1 MSYVFAVLTV
11 LFCAVS
17 LYAARPEI
25 VEGNPSSPVK
35 VIIYEDLQCSDCQ
48 TFRTLMDEK
57 ILPRY
62 GSRVAFL
69 HRDLPLP
76 KHEWARQAAVV
87 ARWVFEQNHVL
98 GIVFRR
104 EILSEQSH
112 LSLASFKP
120 WIREFARR
128 NHLDEVA
135 IERALTDPR
144 LLGLI
149 DQDYMAAV
157 ARGVSKTPSVYV
169 GNQPFVEIVIYE
181 DLAKALDAELGR

>member
-1 MSYVFAVLTV
+1 MSYLFALLTV
-11 LFCAVS
+11 LCCAVS
-17 LYAARPEI
+17 LYGAKPEI

-62 GSRVAFL
+62 GSKVAFL
-69 HRDLPLP
+69 HRDFPLP
-76 KHEWARQAAVV
+76 KHDWARQAAVV
-87 ARWVFEQNHVL
+87 ARWVYEQNHGL

-104 EILSEQSH
+104 ELLSEQNH
-112 LSLASFKP
+112 LSPASFRV

-128 NHLDEVA
+128 NQLDEVA
-135 IERALTDPR
+135 IEKSITDSR

-169 GNQPFVEIVIYE
+169 GNQPFIEIVIYE
-181 DLAKALDAELGR
+181 DLAKALDVELGR